1 MKFYKKSVTVNHNKK
16 IINSQKNIS
25 LKKLKNSN
33 SDFIQSFVSQHKLTN
48 RFNNRNRIYTP
59 QKTLSMF
66 ISQSLNQ
73 DSSCQNMVNKLAL
86 QRDDKTS
93 ISTSGYCK
101 ARERLSTSAI
111 SVLTK
116 EIAIN
121 NEQRVDSKWKF
132 RGRNIYLI
140 DGTTITMADTA
151 LNQKEYPQP
160 KSQKEGL
167 GFPVCR
173 IVGVISLITGS
184 IIDANVGTFGGKGT
198 GEQALLRSML
208 QHFKRG
214 DIILAD
220 AIFSTYSLLS
230 YVIEHGID
238 IVFVQNGARSRKID
252 FTQGEL
258 LGNNDHIIT
267 IKKPKDDPKW
277 MNENEQS
284 KIPKELKIR
293 EMKVGNKILITTM
306 LCSKKY
312 TPKMIQNLYKK
323 RWHIEVDFRN
333 IKITLGLKEFK
344 CKSPKMVIKEMWVH
358 FLAYNIIRSLMLDS
372 ALYNKILP
380 RKISFKNTLQ
390 LYLHSL
396 ENNLKLKYKKLLK
409 LIGEKVIGNRAGRIE
424 PRLIK
429 KRCNSYRLLMKPRNI
444 ARAEVIK
451 NGHPKM

>member
-1 MKFYKKSVTVNHNKK
+1 MKFYKKSVTVYHNKK

-25 LKKLKNSN
+25 MNKLKSSN

-101 ARERLSTSAI
+101 ARERLSTYAI
-111 SVLTK
+111 LVLTK

-173 IVGVISLITGS
+173 IVGIMSLITGS

-208 QHFKRG
+208 HHFKKG

-220 AIFSTYSLLS
+220 AMFSTYSLLS
-230 YVIEHGID
+230 YVIGT
-238 IVFVQNGARSRKID
+238 V
-252 FTQGEL
+252 
-258 LGNNDHIIT
+258 
-267 IKKPKDDPKW
+267 KK
-277 MNENEQS
+277 
-284 KIPKELKIR
+284 
-293 EMKVGNKILITTM
+293 
-306 LCSKKY
+306 
-312 TPKMIQNLYKK
+312 
-323 RWHIEVDFRN
+323 
-333 IKITLGLKEFK
+333 
-344 CKSPKMVIKEMWVH
+344 
-358 FLAYNIIRSLMLDS
+358 
-372 ALYNKILP
+372 
-380 RKISFKNTLQ
+380 
-390 LYLHSL
+390 
-396 ENNLKLKYKKLLK
+396 
-409 LIGEKVIGNRAGRIE
+409 
-424 PRLIK
+424 
-429 KRCNSYRLLMKPRNI
+429 
-444 ARAEVIK
+444 
-451 NGHPKM
+451 